1 MHYGRWYMS
10 TVRLPNGQVLAAGG
24 VTKLVKNTS
33 LFNVRPTETFNPATG
48 RWTQH
53 KADLTIN
60 SSLPL
65 YPRLWLMPNG
75 KVFYDGNGQNW
86 GPFGQSPD
94 EAVWTIQRFY
104 NLRTNPWEVAGPAPF
119 GARSGALDA
128 MLTLKPPYRRATV
141 LVAGGATGPS
151 PGSFIAQN
159 GSSLTTV
166 DRRGRV
172 THRTTSPLN
181 HARWFSQAVTLPDG
195 TVAAFSRADKD
206 EVVIPGT
213 ERAVRQVELFNPAT
227 RRWTPGPIDRRDRTY
242 HNTAILLP
250 DARVLIGGHSP
261 ISNAY
266 GYNHD
271 NPGLANNERDS
282 SFEIYSPPY
291 LFRGPR
297 PRIGRVQ
304 RGIRWRQTFTIRTR
318 DGARVRSVVLSSLP
332 ATTHVTDNNQRTLR
346 LVQAAAQ
353 VRRHAARQGS
363 SQRRRRSTGPL
374 LPVHQRRTAPRPAPR
389 VEVAPWRRAVGRAD
403 RSAWSARQPRARDPA
418 VPQQRAR
425 AVRLGD
431 SRPEHHHGAARTV
444 SGVPAESARCAAAA
458 GAGSAHAADRAAA
471 RPVRLSGRAGATG
484 GRPGPGG
491 ALSRPFEEGGARQPR
506 CRRNRARYIVCKPA
520 AVSAVVLTDGRVLY
534 WDGLAGEENARAFV
548 LDGGELMRNS
558 EARVL
563 DLRRTR
569 PRWTRPRPVDGGAV
583 NPEIAAGNSPNNAPR
598 VRANGAPTLN
608 DGDMFC
614 AYQVH
619 LADGRV
625 LVSGGTDWYSEPSLP
640 FPPPRLLG

>member
-104 NLRTNPWEVAGPAPF
+104 NLRTNRWEVAGPAPF

-346 LVQAAAQ
+346 LAFK
-353 VRRHAARQGS
+353 RP
-363 SQRRRRSTGPL
+363 RRSGGTLRVKAPPSGVVAPPGHYYL
-374 LPVHQRRTAPRPAPR
+374 FINAAPR
-389 VEVAPWRRAVGRAD
+389 
-403 RSAWSARQPRARDPA
+403 RARRPA
-418 VPQQRAR
+418 SRSRRGVVPSVAR
-425 AVRLGD
+425 IVRLGRRANRAPAIQPFPNNARVPSGSATPDQNTTTALPGQCPGCPPNQRAAPPPLVPGLPTLPTVPLPAPSGSPVGQVPPAGGPARAARCRGRSRRVAPD
-431 SRPEHHHGAARTV
+431 SR
-444 SGVPAESARCAAAA
+444 AA
-458 GAGSAHAADRAAA
+458 GATALATSSASR
-471 RPVRLSGRAGATG
+471 RP
-484 GRPGPGG
+484 
-491 ALSRPFEEGGARQPR
+491 
-506 CRRNRARYIVCKPA
+506 
-520 AVSAVVLTDGRVLY
+520 
-534 WDGLAGEENARAFV
+534 
-548 LDGGELMRNS
+548 
-558 EARVL
+558 
-563 DLRRTR
+563 
-569 PRWTRPRPVDGGAV
+569 
-583 NPEIAAGNSPNNAPR
+583 
-598 VRANGAPTLN
+598 
-608 DGDMFC
+608 
-614 AYQVH
+614 
-619 LADGRV
+619 
-625 LVSGGTDWYSEPSLP
+625 
-640 FPPPRLLG
+640 